1 MTRSMAINWADQQ
14 LGKHLN
20 FDNKWGAQC
29 VDLFNYY
36 VQHLT
41 GVSPYSQGFGV
52 GYATELFDRNSPH
65 FKKTANDPN
74 NLNQLPQP
82 GDIIIF
88 SNGYRGVQLGGHVA
102 IVHSADTNGVTMI
115 EQNDDGRATGNNSGW
130 QANGSPVRK
139 NRYTWASIGRWCRGW
154 LTYNGFTVA
163 PVASAKTTTTTTK
176 KEDDMPITRE
186 QIVNIYIAARGV
198 APTEAE
204 ILSHLNNNA
213 TAMDVV
219 NAFLAKEV
227 PERIVAERQEDELI
241 QNLRAELENKE
252 KQVSMVAEV
261 NSELQKQ
268 LNEKTVATTPP
279 VKSAN
284 KLVLRV
290 ASLAGIAS
298 VVAEMLSSYINSFAN
313 KAGVTIS
320 PEALSDINGWLVG
333 ALTAAAL
340 WAVQYGYKKGK
351 KFII

>member
-1 MTRSMAINWADQQ
+1 MAINWADQQ

-41 GVSPYSQGFGV
+41 GVSPYNQGYGV
-52 GYATELFDRNSPH
+52 QYATQLFERNSAY
-65 FKKTANDPN
+65 FSKTANDPN
-74 NLNQLPQP
+74 NANQLPQP
-82 GDIIIF
+82 GDILIF
-88 SNGYRGVQLGGHVA
+88 ANGYRGVQLGGHVA
-102 IVHSADTNGVTMI
+102 IVHSADANGVTMV
-115 EQNDDGRATGNNSGW
+115 EQNDDGRATGNTSGW
-130 QANGSPVRK
+130 QVNGSPVRK

-154 LTYNGFTVA
+154 LTYNGFTA
-163 PVASAKTTTTTTK
+163 QPAISAKTTTK
-176 KEDDMPITRE
+176 KEDEMPVTRE

-198 APTEAE
+198 APTEPE

-219 NAFLAKEV
+219 NAFLAKEI
-227 PERIVAERQEDELI
+227 PEKIAAEKQEDELI
-241 QNLRAELENKE
+241 RTLQAELANKD
-252 KQVSMVAEV
+252 KQVSMVSEV

-268 LNEKTVATTPP
+268 LNEKTVVSTPP

-298 VVAEMLSSYINSFAN
+298 VAAELLSGYINSFAS
-313 KAGVTIS
+313 KAGVTIA
-320 PEALSDINGWLVG
+320 PEALTEINVWLVG
-333 ALTAAAL
+333 ILTASAL